1 MIYKYI
7 RISRKTWISEWNSRK
22 GKHGYGS
29 MDTEVHCI
37 RKYIVY
43 GSMDTGA
50 YCIVKKC
57 TEVVFKEGKKVIGQR
72 LEILKEKMKALDPDL
87 KEKDKFLEFEQVDDI
102 DVKRVMEKVKKETSK
117 KMEKLV
123 SMNLM

>member
-1 MIYKYI
+1 
-7 RISRKTWISEWNSRK
+7 
-22 GKHGYGS
+22 
-29 MDTEVHCI
+29 
-37 RKYIVY
+37 
-43 GSMDTGA
+43 
-50 YCIVKKC
+50 
-57 TEVVFKEGKKVIGQR
+57 
-72 LEILKEKMKALDPDL
+72 MKALDPDL

>member
-1 MIYKYI
+1 
-7 RISRKTWISEWNSRK
+7 
-22 GKHGYGS
+22 

-87 KEKDKFLEFEQVDDI
+87 NEKDKFLEFEQVDDI